1 MSSSATPFSSCTQ
14 SFPPSESLPVS
25 WLFTSGDQSTVTS
38 SNEYSGLISFR
49 IDWFDLLDAQG
60 TRKGL
65 LQQHSSKVS
74 ILRSSAFF
82 MVQSSHPYM
91 TTGKTVALT
100 SWTFVDKVMSL
111 LFNMLSRCV
120 IAFLRRSKHL
130 LISWLQSPS
139 PVIFGMPQNKAC
151 HCFHCFPIY
160 LSWSNGIRCRD
171 LCFLNVEF

>member
-14 SFPPSESLPVS
+14 SFPPSGSLPVS
-25 WLFTSGDQSTVTS
+25 WLFTSGDQSTGTS
-38 SNEYSGLISFR
+38 SNEYPGLISFR
-49 IDWFDLLDAQG
+49 IDWFDLLDVQG
-60 TRKGL
+60 TRKSL

-91 TTGKTVALT
+91 T

-160 LSWSNGIRCRD
+160 LS
-171 LCFLNVEF
+171 